1 MKKLA
6 GTLLAYRAEEALKV
20 AVVKTIAEHRQN
32 SIPYRHLAKRKGSTI
47 AQ

>member
-20 AVVKTIAEHRQN
+20 AVDGKQLTELHC
-32 SIPYRHLAKRKGSTI
+32 
-47 AQ
+47 

>member
-20 AVVKTIAEHRQN
+20 PVAKAIAEHRQN
-32 SIPYRHLAKRKGSTI
+32 SIPI
-47 AQ
+47 AI